1 MLPAAVL
8 TTVVFLLALGFWL
21 ADVAR
26 PLIPYKA
33 LLWAHYG
40 PALTVYVAVLALNT
54 FAASYT
60 LVRALGLKRAGRKLA
75 HLDYELRSDSAIG
88 AELARLENPSQHDS

>member
-1 MLPAAVL
+1 MLPAAAL

-26 PLIPYKA
+26 PLIPYRSV
-33 LLWAHYG
+33 LWAHYG
-40 PALTVYVAVLALNT
+40 PALSAYAAVLALNV
-54 FAASYT
+54 FAGSYA

-75 HLDYELRSDSAIG
+75 HLDHELRSDSAIG
-88 AELARLENPSQHDS
+88 AELARIENRAEE